1 MLGAVRHR
9 LLSLTVRLVLVSAAL
24 LIAGASPA
32 MADPAGPGDF
42 RSEVTGIVP
51 AADGVRAEVRGGDAF
66 LELSVDEGHEA
77 IVEGYRGEPYL
88 RFREDG
94 VVERNRLSTATY
106 VNDDRKGRGT
116 VPAEVE
122 EATATTPP
130 EWERVGDG
138 GTYAW
143 HDHRM
148 HWMGGADP
156 GVPRGSE
163 VGGAYD
169 PWRIPIEVD
178 GAAVTIE
185 GTLTYEDSTAPLPW
199 GALALVLGGAMA
211 WFGRG
216 RTTVLVPAALTALA
230 AVALVVGRAD
240 FASTPGGANALQW
253 ALPAVAL
260 VAAVV
265 AVLPWTRRFALIGI
279 LASVASLSGW
289 ALFRI
294 DVLTNPVLPTDLPF
308 ALDRATTALAL
319 TISAA
324 AAYLTVTSGQLKL
337 AELPDD

>member
-1 MLGAVRHR
+1 MLGTVRHR
-9 LLSLTVRLVLVSAAL
+9 LLPFTVRLVLVAAVVL
-24 LIAGASPA
+24 VAGASPA
-32 MADPAGPGDF
+32 TADPAGPGDY

-51 AADGVRAEVRGGDAF
+51 AVDGVRAEVRGGDAF

-94 VVERNRLSTATY
+94 VVERNRLATATY

-130 EWERVGDG
+130 EWEQVGDG

-169 PWRIPIEVD
+169 PWKIPIEVD
-178 GAAVTIE
+178 GAAATIE
-185 GTLTYEDSTAPLPW
+185 GTLIYEDGTSPLPW
-199 GALALVLGGAMA
+199 VALALVLGGALA

-240 FASTPGGANALQW
+240 FTSTPGGANALQW
-253 ALPAVAL
+253 ALPTVAL
-260 VAAVV
+260 VTAVV
-265 AVLPWTRRFALIGI
+265 GLLPFTRRFALVGA
-279 LASVASLSGW
+279 LASVATLSAW
-289 ALFRI
+289 SLFRL

-308 ALDRATTALAL
+308 WLDRVTTALSI
-319 TISAA
+319 TISVA
-324 AAYLTVTSGQLKL
+324 AAYLTVTSGQLKF